1 MALPYPIPLLQAPPV
16 ISPLLAA
23 AHSQSQANP
32 AFQAAA
38 VQQGRIRPFSPPVL
52 LSGERRDDTDP
63 KGRGVCEA
71 DPLLLVD
78 VRAVISY

>member
-1 MALPYPIPLLQAPPV
+1 MALPYPIPLPQAPPA

-23 AHSQSQANP
+23 AHFRLQANP

-38 VQQGRIRPFSPPVL
+38 VQQGRIRPFSPPGL
-52 LSGERRDDTDP
+52 LSGERRDDTDQT
-63 KGRGVCEA
+63 GRDVCVV
-71 DPLLLVD
+71 DPSLSGD